1 MPKLSRLTKTVLAGG
16 AAIIGIGATNH
27 AHTTRIA
34 PLTGG
39 SSTSTQKSNRSS
51 ASSSISHSEKEY
63 AEICYDP
70 DSGQRLE
77 NSECEDGG
85 GSSGSSGGS
94 AHYFGSSSGRRGRN
108 YWMPY
113 SNSSTLPKVGERV
126 TGGFTARPTDGTIFR
141 NLPAQ
146 GGGFAESFRE
156 SKSSYTVENSQV
168 KSTQQGDSHGSFNQ
182 DAQKKTTPKKSRG
195 GFGGGSKT
203 GGGTK
208 GG

>member
-1 MPKLSRLTKTVLAGG
+1 MPRFSRATKTVLALLAGG

-27 AHTTRIA
+27 ATPARVA
-34 PLTGG
+34 PLLGSSSSSSQKQGG
-39 SSTSTQKSNRSS
+39 RSSTSSQISGSS
-51 ASSSISHSEKEY
+51 KEY

-70 DSGQRLE
+70 GTGQRLE
-77 NSECEDGG
+77 NSECEDEGGSGSGG
-85 GSSGSSGGS
+85 GGAGG
-94 AHYFGSSSGRRGRN
+94 GTGRS
-108 YWMPY
+108 YWVPY
-113 SNSSTLPKVGERV
+113 SSSSTLPKVGEKV
-126 TGGFTARPTDGTIFR
+126 AGGSASRPSDGTIFR
-141 NLPAQ
+141 NLPSQ

-168 KSTQQGDSHGSFNQ
+168 KSSQSGDSYGGFNQ
-182 DAQKKTTPKKSRG
+182 DAKKDTTTKKSRG

>member
-1 MPKLSRLTKTVLAGG
+1 MPRFSRATKTVLAGG

-27 AHTTRIA
+27 AAPTRVA
-34 PLTGG
+34 PLLGG
-39 SSTSTQKSNRSS
+39 SSSSSQKQGGRSS
-51 ASSSISHSEKEY
+51 TSSQISGSSKEY

-70 DSGQRLE
+70 GTGQRLE
-77 NSECEDGG
+77 NSECEDGSG
-85 GSSGSSGGS
+85 SGSSGG
-94 AHYFGSSSGRRGRN
+94 GTGRS
-108 YWMPY
+108 YWVPY
-113 SNSSTLPKVGERV
+113 SSSSTLPKVGEKV
-126 TGGFTARPTDGTIFR
+126 AGGSESRPSDGTIFR
-141 NLPAQ
+141 NLPSQ

-168 KSTQQGDSHGSFNQ
+168 KSSQSGDSYGGFNR
-182 DAQKKTTPKKSRG
+182 DANKDTTTKKSRG